1 MHLLFLLLACTS
13 DDKPN
18 EDTAP
23 ADPDTDTDT
32 DTDIDHDTDPVDAD
46 LDGFDSSIDCNDADA
61 TINQG
66 AAEACDGID
75 NDCDEFV
82 DEDFDQ
88 DDDGALTTDGCATGT
103 DCDDTNDDIGP
114 GEADVPYDAVDQ
126 DCSGAD
132 LTDVDG
138 DGVDGGTGPDCD
150 DADATV
156 APGAPEIAKDG
167 IDQDC
172 DGVDSLDS
180 DADGAD
186 DSDFGGDDCD
196 DADPAVR
203 PGARDYWNDGLDSDC
218 DGADTTAAA
227 LEDAPVT
234 ISGDAGSQDLVGQ
247 DVALCDLDGDTLL
260 DLVVTA
266 PFGESYLGQVGIWY
280 GDGAASWGPGMLI
293 DDADT
298 LIQSSEMFLGFDI
311 GCEDLDGDGFDDLV
325 TGRGEINASPY
336 LASFELVIWYGDGA
350 KFGAALSEADSDATL
365 EMALGAPL
373 YAYNVYGRNLTVAD
387 LDDDGAAEIVLPNA
401 ADDNLAYADDRFYV
415 LPGGRYAGTLQLVD
429 EASAAIDGQG
439 VDNAVALP
447 DLDGDGAADLLLGES
462 AYTVVV
468 DLDDTYP
475 GRASIVSAGAL
486 ADGAV
491 TDLRYGGW
499 QGAASEQLGNDGT
512 VGDFD
517 GDGLLDLAVGA
528 FQESTNADAA
538 GALYLFSPAEA
549 AVPAD
554 GLSSEGVAMLGTGE
568 LGWLGFR
575 SENVGD
581 LDGDG
586 ADDLLVSEP
595 YGSES
600 DASAYYGRIWLV
612 SGAEAVGGASL
623 EDAALLA
630 WSGES
635 VYSTPGLTMAVG
647 DIDADGEVD
656 FVVGAYGYSEDGIQA
671 NGKVYLL
678 LSGS

>member
-18 EDTAP
+18 EDTAR

-32 DTDIDHDTDPVDAD
+32 DTDTDHDTDPVDAD

-114 GEADVPYDAVDQ
+114 AEVDVPYDAVDQ

-203 PGARDYWNDGLDSDC
+203 PGARDLWNDGVDADC
-218 DGADTTAAA
+218 DGEDSTVAA

-234 ISGDAGSQDLVGQ
+234 ISGDSGSQDLFGQ
-247 DVALCDLDGDTLL
+247 DIALCDLDGDTLL
-260 DLVVTA
+260 DLVISA
-266 PFGESYLGQVGIWY
+266 PFGESYVGQIGIWY
-280 GDGAASWGPGMLI
+280 GDGAASWGPGMLV

-298 LIQSSEMFLGFDI
+298 LIQSSEMFLGFDV
-311 GCEDLDGDGFDDLV
+311 GCADLDGDGFDDLV

-336 LASFELVIWYGDGA
+336 VAEFELVIWYGDGA
-350 KFGAALSEADSDATL
+350 KFASTLSETDAEARL
-365 EMALGAPL
+365 AMQLGVP
-373 YAYNVYGRNLTVAD
+373 YYEYTVYGRNLTVAD
-387 LDDDGAAEIVLPNA
+387 LDDDGASEILVANNA
-401 ADDNLAYADDRFYV
+401 STSLDYADDRYYV
-415 LPGGRYAGTLQLVD
+415 VSGGRYSGSLQLAD
-429 EASAAIDGQG
+429 EASAALQGDG
-439 VDNAVALP
+439 VDSSMLLP
-447 DLDGDGAADLLLGES
+447 DLDGDGVSELLFGES
-462 AYTVVV
+462 GFTVTGETE
-468 DLDDTYP
+468 DTYP
-475 GRASIVSAGAL
+475 GRASLVSTA
-486 ADGAV
+486 AV
-491 TDLRYGGW
+491 TSGELTDLLYGGW
-499 QGAASEQLGNDGT
+499 QGVGSEQLGNTGA

-528 FQESTNADAA
+528 SQESTNADAA
-538 GALYLFSPAEA
+538 GGLYVFAPAEA
-549 AVPAD
+549 AVPAAGVSTD
-554 GLSSEGVAMLGTGE
+554 GAAVLGTNE
-568 LGWLGFR
+568 LGWFGYR
-575 SENVGD
+575 TENVGD
-581 LDGDG
+581 LDADG
-586 ADDLLVSEP
+586 AEDLLVSEI
-595 YGSES
+595 YGDS
-600 DASAYYGRIWLV
+600 YFGRVWLV
-612 SGAEAVGGASL
+612 SGAEAAGGASL
-623 EDAALLA
+623 TDAALLA
-630 WSGES
+630 WTGES
-635 VYSTPGLTMAVG
+635 ELSTPGSAMAVG
-647 DIDADGEVD
+647 DLDADGEVD
-656 FVVGAYGYSEDGIQA
+656 FVIGAYLYAEDGIQQ